1 MATGDV
7 NERKGHIGMTS
18 AHVTGDGAQSPDP
31 NASQQTTQEQG
42 IALYGEKNRIE
53 RLGRVREL
61 VFGSL
66 DGLLVPLGVISGV
79 AGGTG
84 HAQTVIIAGLAE
96 AFAGALS
103 MGAGEFISGRSE
115 AQVHLTEIERERQE
129 MASNPQGERE
139 EMALLLQHEGMALED
154 ARQVVTILERY
165 PNAYTKTMIEKE
177 LGLQSDVETVKI
189 PEALTIGISYIV
201 GSIFPLIAY
210 FFFPVT
216 VALPISIGLTI
227 VALVIVGIIKGKL
240 ASLNLPLSILE
251 VVVVGMVSAGGGYLL
266 GTIIPRLFGY

>member
-1 MATGDV
+1 
-7 NERKGHIGMTS
+7 MTS

-31 NASQQTTQEQG
+31 NASQQATQEHG
-42 IALYGEKNRIE
+42 TALYGEKTRIE

-227 VALVIVGIIKGKL
+227 VALVIVGVIKGKL
-240 ASLNLPLSILE
+240 ASLNLPISILE
-251 VVVVGMVSAGGGYLL
+251 VVVVGVVSAGGGYLL